1 MASETTQIQKYA
13 KCTGTQ
19 KLNEALKSLATA
31 NNNVDA

>member
-13 KCTGTQ
+13 KCMHTETKRGFEV
-19 KLNEALKSLATA
+19 LGTA